1 MATRKAIYAAKDANR
16 PYRTSVVVYYQW
28 LRMKNAY
35 RNKLMKEVGE
45 KNLAWIEV
53 IHNITVTKQKEGIKK
68 KPAVL
73 IQFQM

>member
-1 MATRKAIYAAKDANR
+1 MSRQLAKRYMQQKTQINH
-16 PYRTSVVVYYQW
+16 TSVVVYYQW

>member
-1 MATRKAIYAAKDANR
+1 MSRQLAKRYMQQKTQINH
-16 PYRTSVVVYYQW
+16 TSVVVYYQW
-28 LRMKNAY
+28 RRMKNAY

>member
-1 MATRKAIYAAKDANR
+1 MSWQLAKRYMQQKTQINH
-16 PYRTSVVVYYQW
+16 TSVVVYYQW

-53 IHNITVTKQKEGIKK
+53 IHSITVTKQKEGIKK

>member
-1 MATRKAIYAAKDANR
+1 MSWQLAKQYMQQKTQINH
-16 PYRTSVVVYYQW
+16 TSVVVYYQW

>member
-1 MATRKAIYAAKDANR
+1 MSWQLAKRYMQQKTQINH
-16 PYRTSVVVYYQW
+16 TSVVVYDQW